1 MSEHPAQTVTETPDS
16 LNKLSE
22 RVIGCAIEVHR
33 LLGPGLLERLY
44 EDALVHELQLQDL
57 QVRRQVPVQLDYK
70 GVKLTGQRLDLVVEH
85 RLVIEVDGG
94 QHAFDDP
101 ARTRYL
107 ESEGSRVLRF
117 WNNEVLQNIEGVLLT
132 IIEAIK
138 SR

>member
-1 MSEHPAQTVTETPDS
+1 MSVKRA
-16 LNKLSE
+16 
-22 RVIGCAIEVHR
+22 RR
-33 LLGPGLLERLY
+33 LRQNSTDAEKALWRGLRSRNLRH
-44 EDALVHELQLQDL
+44 VKF
-57 QVRRQVPVQLDYK
+57 RRQVPIGRYIVDY
-70 GVKLTGQRLDLVVEH
+70 VAFEH

-107 ESEGSRVLRF
+107 ESEGFRVLRF